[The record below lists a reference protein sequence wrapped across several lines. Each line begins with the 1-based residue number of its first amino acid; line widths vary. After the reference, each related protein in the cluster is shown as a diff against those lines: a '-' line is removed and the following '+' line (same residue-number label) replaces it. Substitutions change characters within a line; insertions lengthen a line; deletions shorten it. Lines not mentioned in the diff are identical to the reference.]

1 MANCFAFSAPSP
13 DFPGSVSCLHSLATV
28 LGKSLITSL
37 LVTGLS
43 AFRVGASNLPPSLA
57 VRLFFLQ
64 SRFGQVLPLFKTVR
78 LKKTGKTFSPITHG
92 VKAGPVSTQHTYI
105 LDPTVPCLSSNYRRT
120 SLSGLGSI
128 LALWF
133 TPLSSQCTHFL
144 SLSPTPSPLRV
155 SVSFPGLNIQCSLSC
170 CSVVC
175 FNL

>member
-64 SRFGQVLPLFKTVR
+64 SRFGQVLPLFKGQVLPLFKTVR
-78 LKKTGKTFSPITHG
+78 LKKMVRYSLQLPMESRL
-92 VKAGPVSTQHTYI
+92 APVSTQHTYI
-105 LDPTVPCLSSNYRRT
+105 LDPTIPCLSSNYRRT

-128 LALWF
+128 LAL
-133 TPLSSQCTHFL
+133 
-144 SLSPTPSPLRV
+144 
-155 SVSFPGLNIQCSLSC
+155 
-170 CSVVC
+170 
-175 FNL
+175 